1 MKFYM
6 NSDADR
12 KSDGMSYYN
21 PMCAAF
27 PTEVSLHLKSVSPT
41 LFLGLL
47 HGAQHWSCRR

>member
-27 PTEVSLHLKSVSPT
+27 PTEVSQHLKSVSPT
-41 LFLGLL
+41 LFIGLL
-47 HGAQHWSCRR
+47 HGAQHRSCRR